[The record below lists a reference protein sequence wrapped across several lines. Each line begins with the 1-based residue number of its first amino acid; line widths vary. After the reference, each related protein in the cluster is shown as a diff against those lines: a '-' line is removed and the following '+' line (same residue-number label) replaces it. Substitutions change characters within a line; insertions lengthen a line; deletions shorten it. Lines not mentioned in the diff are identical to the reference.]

1 MKVKLAATQMNC
13 SWEIKNNISKAKQ
26 LINTAAK
33 KGANVI
39 LIQELFFVILLTNSI
54 LGTFKF
60 CLQIFSFSLFNI
72 KYDGTVFI
80 L

>member
-39 LIQELFFVILLTNSI
+39 LIQ
-54 LGTFKF
+54 
-60 CLQIFSFSLFNI
+60 
-72 KYDGTVFI
+72 
-80 L
+80 